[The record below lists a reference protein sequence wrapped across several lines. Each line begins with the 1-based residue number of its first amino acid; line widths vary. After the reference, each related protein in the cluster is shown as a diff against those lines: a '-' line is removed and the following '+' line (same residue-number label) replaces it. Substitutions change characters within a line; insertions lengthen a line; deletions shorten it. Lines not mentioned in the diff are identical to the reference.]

1 MSLSKNQK
9 AFMYATVME
18 VILSTNTINH
28 QKILSLNTLKD
39 EQWREQTL
47 LNADF
52 IAAYYHTIKSH
63 ISKKKTNLGQCKHF
77 CKSGDCK

>member
-1 MSLSKNQK
+1 MSLSKNEK
-9 AFMYATVME
+9 ASMYATVME

-28 QKILSLNTLKD
+28 QKILSLNALKD
-39 EQWREQTL
+39 EQWRKQTL

-63 ISKKKTNLGQCKHF
+63 ISKKKKKLRSVQTFL
-77 CKSGDCK
+77 